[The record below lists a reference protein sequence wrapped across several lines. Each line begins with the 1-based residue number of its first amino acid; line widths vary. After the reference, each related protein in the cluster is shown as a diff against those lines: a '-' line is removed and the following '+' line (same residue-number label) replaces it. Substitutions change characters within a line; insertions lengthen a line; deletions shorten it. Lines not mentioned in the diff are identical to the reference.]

1 MNDNFSTPLNQ
12 LMNQPPSYAE
22 ILATENKQ
30 QNSLVPSQHPPP
42 LGPDLRPPPSVMP
55 SASAMEPTMPMMND
69 SADSFGLNFPQQ
81 ENISSNRIPSVD
93 TMSNIGKQE
102 KEPSKGSLFDEMF
115 NPNTQYELLYIIGA
129 GVIMNSEAVQTM
141 IRNYWPSLFDGTKLT
156 MSGILIQAAIIGIL
170 FVVIRH
176 LSSVKK

>member
-1 MNDNFSTPLNQ
+1 MINIRTAVSVLNCQNEKKGNIKMNDNFSTPLNQ

-30 QNSLVPSQHPPP
+30 QNSLVPSQQQQQPPP
-42 LGPDLRPPPSVMP
+42 LGPDMRPPPSVMP
-55 SASAMEPTMPMMND
+55 SASAMEPAMPMMND
-69 SADSFGLNFPQQ
+69 SVGSFGLNFPQQ

-115 NPNTQYELLYIIGA
+115 NPNTQYEL
-129 GVIMNSEAVQTM
+129 
-141 IRNYWPSLFDGTKLT
+141 SL
-156 MSGILIQAAIIGIL
+156 IHI
-170 FVVIRH
+170 
-176 LSSVKK
+176 